1 MKKLGLTVVGLWL
14 VTLVLLATASAV
26 AAFWLGSKLVLI
38 SLAFSAAVLAWG
50 AIAVCG
56 WLAVIADCL
65 KRVVG
70 KQDEE
75 LAEMFWSPWRRN

>member
-56 WLAVIADCL
+56 WLSVIADCL

-75 LAEMFWSPWRRN
+75 LAEMFWSPFRRN